1 MFARELDP
9 GTLKNIP
16 LFSVFTDVELTRLI
30 HASQRRNYPKCARIA
45 SAGSKS
51 DGLYVLLSGR
61 AKVLIED
68 GEGREVILAFVGSNE
83 FFGESSLLDEERR
96 STTVQSTEACDVLF
110 VPKKAFLECF
120 TNNFEAALLL
130 LRNVVERLRRADR
143 KIEDLA
149 LLDVYERVTRVLID
163 TSREENGHW
172 VVEPGSEQIA
182 QMVAASREMVSRV
195 LKDLCEQGFVSRRKR
210 KIIVLD
216 RASVASRAGAR
227 SSRRSPRSLGRK
239 PVRLPGSA

>member
-1 MFARELDP
+1 MPARELDP
-9 GTLKNIP
+9 RSLKSIP
-16 LFSVFTDVELTRLI
+16 LFSAFTDAELTRLMR
-30 HASQRRNYPKCARIA
+30 ASQRRHYPKCARIA

-51 DGLYVLLSGR
+51 DGLYVLLAGR

-68 GEGREVILAFVGSNE
+68 GEGREVILSFFRPNE
-83 FFGESSLLDEERR
+83 FFGESSLLDEECR
-96 STTVQSTEACDVLF
+96 STTVQSTDACDVLF

-120 TNNFEAALLL
+120 TDNFDAALLI

-163 TSREENGHW
+163 NSREENGHW

-195 LKDLCEQGFVSRRKR
+195 LKDLCEQGLVCRRKR

-216 RASVASRAGAR
+216 RTSVASRAGAR
-227 SSRRSPRSLGRK
+227 SSRRSPRSPARK
-239 PVRLPGSA
+239 PVRLSDPA